1 MPGGRPFFGGALG
14 HFAFSFRPASGQ
26 PTPSLHI
33 PPSHHKTQTRQRLE
47 SALAWMGDHPK
58 RGAALFALAEAVAVV
73 ALAPASLFA
82 MAAGALFGPV
92 AGGALS
98 WAGLAAGQTA
108 AFAVGRTLF
117 RDRVRAWLAAAPP
130 RWAAIDAAVGKGG
143 WRLAALLRLSPAV
156 PWNLLNYGLS
166 ATSLATLPYALA
178 SAAAVAPWCALF
190 AYLGSLARSL
200 ADVLDGSAGPGGPAA
215 AAMVA
220 AGGAL
225 VVAAVWYVAAIS
237 KRTVE
242 ESLRGAAPGAAA
254 LAEELEGLDPLAA
267 VEGGDGGGA
276 SPAPPPTEVQ
286 MAGLAA
292 TSRA

>member
-1 MPGGRPFFGGALG
+1 MGA
-14 HFAFSFRPASGQ
+14 
-26 PTPSLHI
+26 
-33 PPSHHKTQTRQRLE
+33 
-47 SALAWMGDHPK
+47 HPI
-58 RGAALFALAEAVAVV
+58 RGAALFAAIEACAVV

-166 ATSLATLPYALA
+166 AMALPLAPYAAA

-190 AYLGSLARSL
+190 AYMGSIARSL

-215 AAMVA
+215 AVMVA
-220 AGGAL
+220 AGGGLFLAAL
-225 VVAAVWYVAAIS
+225 AYVGAIS
-237 KRTVE
+237 KRTVAKALKAE
-242 ESLRGAAPGAAA
+242 QPGAAA
-254 LAEELEGLDPLAA
+254 LAEELDGLDPLAA
-267 VEGGDGGGA
+267 VEGGGGGGG
-276 SPAPPPTEVQ
+276 SSGGNCVEVQ
-286 MAGLAA
+286 MGGAA
-292 TSRA
+292 R

>member
-1 MPGGRPFFGGALG
+1 MSPHPLKTKKKACRARARPPARAHPLSP
-14 HFAFSFRPASGQ
+14 SFLPN
-26 PTPSLHI
+26 
-33 PPSHHKTQTRQRLE
+33 QTRQRLE
-47 SALAWMGDHPK
+47 AALAWMGAHPI
-58 RGAALFALAEAVAVV
+58 RGAALFASAEAVAVI

-92 AGGALS
+92 AGAAVS
-98 WAGLAAGQTA
+98 WAGLATGQTA

-156 PWNLLNYGLS
+156 PWNLLNYALS
-166 ATSLATLPYALA
+166 ATSIRLGPYAAA

-190 AYLGSLARSL
+190 AYMGSVARSL

-225 VVAAVWYVAAIS
+225 FLGALAYVAAIS
-237 KRTVE
+237 KRTVAE
-242 ESLRGAAPGAAA
+242 ALKADQPGAAA
-254 LAEELEGLDPLAA
+254 LAEELDGLDPLAA
-267 VEGGDGGGA
+267 VEGGGGAGGGGG
-276 SPAPPPTEVQ
+276 PGAPEVQ
-286 MAGLAA
+286 LVG
-292 TSRA
+292 R